1 MTNFSRRNERREE
14 NDRIDEGLGRQLKRH
29 VEHNGRPRS
38 LILVLLLLGVAGTL
52 GGSLGALPLDAT
64 GASSTVGRGSR
75 EVDVLLLLETN
86 NERRDV
92 DDLLADADVL
102 EEGEGIGK
110 QISDTHPL
118 GNELENAP

>member
-1 MTNFSRRNERREE
+1 M
-14 NDRIDEGLGRQLKRH
+14 
-29 VEHNGRPRS
+29 
-38 LILVLLLLGVAGTL
+38 
-52 GGSLGALPLDAT
+52 
-64 GASSTVGRGSR
+64 
-75 EVDVLLLLETN
+75 LLLLETN